1 MIFDH
6 MKNLDNYR
14 DLGGPIRRALEFIRD
29 ADFSKFDDTTYEVE
43 GRDLF
48 FFIQSYETK
57 ADNDT
62 PEAHRKYIDIQYM
75 ISGTEIM
82 GVGQLDTM
90 TEEVEAK
97 PQNDIWFHRGP
108 MDYITVSQGMFA
120 VFFPNDA
127 HAPCISPAS
136 GANPVRKCVFKVR
149 V

>member
-1 MIFDH
+1 MILDH
-6 MKNLDNYR
+6 IQNIDNYR
-14 DLGGPIRRALEFIRD
+14 FLGSPVIRALEVIRD
-29 ADFSKFDDTTYEVE
+29 TDFSKLEDTTYEVE

-75 ISGTEIM
+75 ISGKEQM
-82 GVGQLDTM
+82 GVAQLDAA
-90 TEEVEAK
+90 EEIEAR
-97 PQNDIWFHRGP
+97 PENDIWFYHSP
-108 MDYITVSQGMFA
+108 MDYITLSPGMFA

-127 HAPCISPAS
+127 HAPCISPA
-136 GANPVRKCVFKVR
+136 GETYTVRKCVFKVR

>member
-1 MIFDH
+1 MILDH

-14 DLGGPIRRALEFIRD
+14 DLTGPLMRALEYIRD
-29 ADFSKFDDTTYEVE
+29 ADFSKMEDMTYEVE

-48 FFIQSYETK
+48 FFIQAYETK
-57 ADNDT
+57 ENNET

-75 ISGTEIM
+75 ISGTEVM

-97 PQNDIWFHRGP
+97 PQNDIWFYRGP
-108 MDYITVSQGMFA
+108 MDLITVSEGMFA

-127 HAPCISPAS
+127 HAPCISPTS
-136 GANPVRKCVFKVR
+136 GANHVRKCVFKVL

>member
-1 MIFDH
+1 MILDH
-6 MKNLDNYR
+6 MKNLSNYR
-14 DLGGPIRRALEFIRD
+14 DLGGPILRALEFIRD
-29 ADFSKFDDTTYEVE
+29 ADFSKLDDTTYEVE

-57 ADNDT
+57 AENDT
-62 PEAHRKYIDIQYM
+62 PESHRKYIDIQYM
-75 ISGTEIM
+75 ISGTEVM

-108 MDYITVSQGMFA
+108 MDYITVTEGMFA